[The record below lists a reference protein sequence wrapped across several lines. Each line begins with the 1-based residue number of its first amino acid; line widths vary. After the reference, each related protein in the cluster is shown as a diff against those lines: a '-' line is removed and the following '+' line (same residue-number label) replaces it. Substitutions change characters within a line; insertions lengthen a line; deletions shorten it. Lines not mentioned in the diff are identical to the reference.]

1 MFMKEPGERIRV
13 LIVDDSPFSR
23 HLVAGFLDPC
33 WFEVV
38 GFADGFRSALDNYR
52 THLPD
57 VVTMD
62 IVMPEMDG
70 LEIARRIV
78 DKEPDARIVILGSPQ
93 AGDPV
98 KPDQPKGVA
107 KFLPKPF
114 EPVDL
119 MNTLRSV
126 CEGDVA
132 DDVFKNRYPADFID
146 SFVNFTKRF
155 ATDISVDPISNGKSL
170 RSNGVSVIVGVT
182 GQFSGK
188 MILDLSALTAKNL
201 ATRLLK
207 QDPKD
212 TEQTNIVIA
221 EFANIVAEHA
231 AAKLNK
237 QFRGAFLRVSPP
249 GIFTGENFSITS
261 PTVDV
266 NMWGI
271 ETPFGKLRVSVGF
284 KREGA

>member
-1 MFMKEPGERIRV
+1 MKEPGERIRV

-23 HLVAGFLDPC
+23 HLVADSLDPC

-38 GFADGFRSALDNYR
+38 GFADGFRSALDSYR
-52 THLPD
+52 TYLPD
-57 VVTMD
+57 VLTMD

-70 LEIARRIV
+70 LEVAKRMI
-78 DKEPDARIVILGSPQ
+78 DEEPDARIVIMGSPRE
-93 AGDPV
+93 GDP
-98 KPDQPKGVA
+98 QEIKGVA
-107 KFLPKPF
+107 RFLPKPF
-114 EPVDL
+114 EPADL
-119 MNTLRSV
+119 MNALRSV

-132 DDVFKNRYPADFID
+132 DDAFKNCYPADFID
-146 SFVNFTKRF
+146 SFVSFMKRF
-155 ATDISVDPISNGKSL
+155 AVDILVHPVSDAKTL
-170 RSNGVSVIVGVT
+170 RSSGVSVIVGIT

-188 MILDLSALTAKNL
+188 MIVDASAPTAKNL

-212 TEQTNIVIA
+212 DEQTTVVIA

-249 GIFTGENFSITS
+249 GIFTGENFSMTT
-261 PTVDV
+261 PNVDV
-266 NMWGI
+266 DVWEI
-271 ETPFGKLRVSVGF
+271 ETPFGKVRFSVGF